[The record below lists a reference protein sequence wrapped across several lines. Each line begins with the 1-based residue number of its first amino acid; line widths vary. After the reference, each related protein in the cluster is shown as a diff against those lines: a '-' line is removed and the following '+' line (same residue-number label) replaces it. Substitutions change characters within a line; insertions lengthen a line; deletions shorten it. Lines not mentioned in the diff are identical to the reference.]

1 VKPEGSGYIAPG
13 PSSLLRE
20 QEHIV
25 DLKSGKEAAKSA
37 GTVEDPGEAKGKDQ
51 AKRLG
56 GLISSLLGLLLG
68 VGGIVGALL
77 GVVTEDVTPGAL
89 AIMLG
94 VLGYSL
100 GARRLGAATV
110 VLGAVVLFF
119 VVGASTGLVP
129 GLAPSGHGYNAQ

>member
-1 VKPEGSGYIAPG
+1 M
-13 PSSLLRE
+13 
-20 QEHIV
+20 
-25 DLKSGKEAAKSA
+25 DLKSEERSGQA
-37 GTVEDPGEAKGKDQ
+37 GRDERQENPGEARGKDQ

-77 GVVTEDVTPGAL
+77 GGVTEDVSTGAL

-100 GARRLGAATV
+100 GTRRLGAATV
-110 VLGAVVLFF
+110 VVGTLVLFF

-129 GLAPSGHGYNAQ
+129 GVESSGHGYNAQ

>member
-1 VKPEGSGYIAPG
+1 MDVKSEERSGQAG
-13 PSSLLRE
+13 RDERRE
-20 QEHIV
+20 N
-25 DLKSGKEAAKSA
+25 
-37 GTVEDPGEAKGKDQ
+37 PGEGKGKDQ

-77 GVVTEDVTPGAL
+77 GGVTEDVSTGAL
-89 AIMLG
+89 AIVLG

-110 VLGAVVLFF
+110 ILGAVVLFF

-129 GLAPSGHGYNAQ
+129 GVEPSGHGYNAQ